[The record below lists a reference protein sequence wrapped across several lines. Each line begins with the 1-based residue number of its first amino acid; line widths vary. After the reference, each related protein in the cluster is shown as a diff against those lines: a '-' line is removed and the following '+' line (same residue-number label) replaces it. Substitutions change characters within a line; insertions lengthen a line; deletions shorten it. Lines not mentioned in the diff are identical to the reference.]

1 MDTDQ
6 APSKNS
12 KNSGKSFEQ
21 ICEENDFRGELL
33 STTAHSLRTSLSAIK
48 WTLQMFLDKD
58 FGEITPEQENMLKKT
73 FENND
78 RMISIVNDMIKVN
91 KSMDH
96 TQNTENES
104 VDVVEL
110 LESLAFDFNA
120 ESFKNG
126 VSIVFNK
133 PQTDCFIKSNTEKL
147 RLIFS
152 NLIENAIKYSSAGNK
167 IYINI
172 SDAGESF
179 MFSIKD
185 TGIGVPEKEKPHLFE
200 KFYRATNAV
209 AKEPTGSG
217 IGLYTVKKIVEAL
230 GGTVDFESD
239 QTGTTFNITLKKQ
252 P

>member
-58 FGEITPEQENMLKKT
+58 FGEINPEQENMLKKT

-152 NLIENAIKYSSAGNK
+152 NLIENAIKYMTECAMAARGWSVLAWDPSQGRLMQFN
-167 IYINI
+167 
-172 SDAGESF
+172 SDAHNQG
-179 MFSIKD
+179 
-185 TGIGVPEKEKPHLFE
+185 GVWGCLPVIVLDVYEHAYFIDYGSDRKSYIEAYWKNF
-200 KFYRATNAV
+200 NWAV
-209 AKEPTGSG
+209 AEELYKKVRG
-217 IGLYTVKKIVEAL
+217 IVL
-230 GGTVDFESD
+230 
-239 QTGTTFNITLKKQ
+239 
-252 P
+252 